1 MHTRPLPPDVDASA
15 PAVAVPS
22 SDLPAR
28 CDVLVVGAGPAG
40 CAVATLLAR
49 AGREVVLVDAQ
60 AFPRDKTCGDG
71 LIPDAHAALARLGVL
86 EAVMARAHR
95 VEAVRCVGPS
105 GNSIDLPGELAVLPR
120 RVLDELLCRHAI
132 AAGARFV
139 APMRFEKPILNDGVA
154 TADVPPRVVGAW
166 LRQGERSFE
175 IRADWV
181 ILATGAALVPLTAV
195 DLCQRRSPSGI
206 ALRGYVHN
214 PAMAAQ
220 IRNMDVVWHRSLQ
233 PGYGW
238 IFPVGGDVFNLG
250 VGILPGRGKP
260 MPEVNLRSVLD
271 AFTHCYAPAQA
282 LMAGGTLVGD
292 FKGAP
297 LRCSLDGAGHS
308 RAGLLAV
315 GEAIGSTYAFTGEG
329 IGKAMETGIHA
340 AEAILAGPSDAA
352 VRADY
357 DARLARLKPRFDLYE
372 RANRVNAQPWLTD
385 LVIWRARRS
394 PRLHRRMA
402 GLLNETSNPGNLFS
416 LKGWLRFFT
425 E

>member
-1 MHTRPLPPDVDASA
+1 MHIRSLPLDVDDSA
-15 PAVAVPS
+15 PAAVVPS

-28 CDVLVVGAGPAG
+28 CEVLVVGAGPAG

-95 VEAVRCVGPS
+95 VEAVRCAGPS
-105 GNSIDLPGELAVLPR
+105 GGSIDLPGDAVGGLAVLPR
-120 RVLDELLCRHAI
+120 RVLDELLCRNAI

-139 APMRFEKPILNDGVA
+139 APMRFEKPILDDGS
-154 TADVPPRVVGAW
+154 PRVVGAW

-175 IRADWV
+175 IRTDWV

-195 DLCQRRSPSGI
+195 DLCLRRSPSGI

-220 IRNMDVVWHRSLQ
+220 IRSMDVVWHRSLQ

-238 IFPVGGDVFNLG
+238 IFPVGGDVFNMG

-260 MPEVNLRSVLD
+260 MPDVNLRSVLD
-271 AFTHCYAPAQA
+271 AFTRCYAPAQA
-282 LMAGGTLVGD
+282 LMAGGTLVGE

-297 LRCSLDGAGHS
+297 LRCSLDGADHS

-340 AEAILAGPSDAA
+340 AEALLAGISDAA

-394 PRLHRRMA
+394 PRLRRRMA

>member
-1 MHTRPLPPDVDASA
+1 MHTHALSLDVDAPT
-15 PAVAVPS
+15 PAAAVPS
-22 SDLPAR
+22 SELPAR
-28 CDVLVVGAGPAG
+28 CEVLVVGAGPAG

-49 AGREVVLVDAQ
+49 AGRDVVLVDAQ
-60 AFPRDKTCGDG
+60 TLPRDKTCGDG

-86 EAVMARAHR
+86 DEVMAQAHR
-95 VEAVRCVGPS
+95 VPSVRCVGPS
-105 GNSIDLPGELAVLPR
+105 GVSIDLPGELAVLPR
-120 RVLDELLCRHAI
+120 RVLDELLCRHAM
-132 AAGARFV
+132 AAGARLV
-139 APMRFEKPILNDGVA
+139 APMRFERPIVS
-154 TADVPPRVVGAW
+154 ADKTVVGAW
-166 LRQGERSFE
+166 LRHGDASFE
-175 IRADWV
+175 IRTDWV

-195 DLCQRRSPSGI
+195 ELCQRRSPSGI

-220 IRNMDVVWHRSLQ
+220 MRSMDVVWHRDLQ

-238 IFPVGGDVFNLG
+238 IFPAGGDVFNIG
-250 VGILPGRGKP
+250 VGILPGRGRP
-260 MPEVNLRSVLD
+260 MPDVNLRSVLD
-271 AFTHCYAPAQA
+271 AFTRCYPPAQA
-282 LMAGGTLVGD
+282 LMAGGTVVGE

-297 LRCSLDGAGHS
+297 LRCSLDGADHS

-340 AEAILAGPSDAA
+340 AEALLAHRSDAE

-357 DARLARLKPRFDLYE
+357 DARLARLRPRFDLYE

-385 LVIWRARRS
+385 LIIWRARRS

-402 GLLNETSNPGNLFS
+402 GLLNETSNPGHLFS
-416 LKGWLRFFT
+416 LRGWWRFFT